1 MEPDILA
8 SAGDPTAVRRHWS
21 DANTVQT
28 EDLPTMEPPS
38 DSSRP
43 RLMRLQAVSA
53 HAPAIPRARVH
64 AGGFA
69 NGHARPRSAM
79 PAHWP
84 AATPASAPAVSG
96 VLPFETPESEGVYL
110 RAGQRIVD
118 ITAALIGLL

>member
-28 EDLPTMEPPS
+28 EDLPTMETPS

-53 HAPAIPRARVH
+53 HAPAIPRAATL
-64 AGGFA
+64 AGMSRDNTICGRKT
-69 NGHARPRSAM
+69 NWSSLPRPPPHNECSDGSSASN
-79 PAHWP
+79 
-84 AATPASAPAVSG
+84 SA
-96 VLPFETPESEGVYL
+96 
-110 RAGQRIVD
+110 
-118 ITAALIGLL
+118 TAASTVSAREAI